1 MKTASKIRGWL
12 TGCLLC
18 ISAGAGMSSLAQA
31 NHGISKPVAVDS
43 RVATTARTQM
53 EIHALGKSETLH
65 VIVGRS
71 TILRSVSPMRRIYVG
86 DPTVL
91 QSFTSSPTEIVIT
104 AKTPGISSLVIWDT
118 HGRSCLYTV
127 SADIDPSGLRQAL
140 EGNFPGSHIL
150 AESKGG
156 RIYLSGSV
164 PTPEDSDN
172 ATKLAALYSKDVA
185 NSLQVIPIHGK
196 QVQLKLRIV
205 EVDRTKLEQYGFN
218 FFTGGKVPTSVSTQ
232 QFNVRNSPTTNPD
245 NGGTTVTVSDP
256 LNIFLYS
263 EALKV
268 GVTVKDLEQKQIL
281 QVLAEPTL
289 TTISGQT
296 AKFLS
301 GGEFPFPV
309 VQGGIGTA
317 ATVTIMFRPYGVKVD
332 FTPIVNE
339 DGSIRLKVNP
349 EVSTLDYSNGVT
361 ISGFSIPA
369 LSTRRAE
376 TEVELRS
383 GQTFA
388 ISGLLDHRTTE
399 SLSHLPGISSIPI
412 LGQFFRSKNY
422 NHSIVELV
430 VLVTATVVDP
440 LTDLTT
446 PVEPKWAVP
455 NMEGE
460 SFDSQV
466 RKMQRVDK
474 KP

>member
-1 MKTASKIRGWL
+1 MTTIRKIWRRFAGYLLFAAIAATAPSVAQPVRPRKT
-12 TGCLLC
+12 
-18 ISAGAGMSSLAQA
+18 
-31 NHGISKPVAVDS
+31 VAVDS
-43 RVATTARTQM
+43 PMARAARSQM
-53 EIHALGKSETLH
+53 GIHELGKSEALH

-71 TILRSVSPMRRIYVG
+71 MILRTATPMRRIYVG
-86 DPTVL
+86 NPAVL
-91 QSFTSSPTEIVIT
+91 QSFTSSPREIVVT
-104 AKTPGISSLVIWDT
+104 AKAAGVSSLVIWNAA
-118 HGRSCLYTV
+118 GQSCLYTV
-127 SADIDPSGLRQAL
+127 SADLDPSGLQESL
-140 EGNFPGSHIL
+140 KGTFPGSHIV
-150 AESKGG
+150 ATSSKGT
-156 RIYLSGSV
+156 IYLSGSV
-164 PTPEDSDN
+164 ATPEDFAD
-172 ATKLAALYSKDVA
+172 AAKLAALYSKDVA
-185 NSLQVIPIHGK
+185 NSLQIIPVHGK
-196 QVQLKLRIV
+196 QVRLKLRIL

-232 QFNVRNSPTTNPD
+232 QYSVSNSTTPTP
-245 NGGTTVTVSDP
+245 GAGSTVTVSDP

-263 EALKV
+263 HALQA

-289 TTISGQT
+289 TTLSGQT

-309 VQGGIGTA
+309 VQGGAAGTA

-332 FTPIVNE
+332 FTPTVNE
-339 DGSIRLKVNP
+339 DGSILLKVNP

-399 SLSHLPGISSIPI
+399 SLSHIPGISNIPI
-412 LGQFFRSKNY
+412 LGELFRSKNY
-422 NHSIVELV
+422 NHSVVELV
-430 VLVTATVVDP
+430 VMVTATIVDP
-440 LTDLTT
+440 LTDTT
-446 PVEPKWAVP
+446 KPVEPKWVVP
-455 NMEGE
+455 NMEPEG
-460 SFDSQV
+460 FDSQL
-466 RKMQRVDK
+466 RKMQKVDK